1 MYCSIGGRYERASV
15 TDCEI
20 VTSWSRFP
28 FASFLSVIDNRTAI
42 RSPTNLGPLVAD
54 FFFNHS
60 SCNRFRF
67 EIHDCAPL
75 PPAGY
80 VYDLDLIPPTA
91 ATARTL
97 FVLANGG
104 TSVCAQRGALASTII
119 CFKRR

>member
-20 VTSWSRFP
+20 VTSRSRFP

-67 EIHDCAPL
+67 EIHDCAPM
-75 PPAGY
+75 PPVV
-80 VYDLDLIPPTA
+80 VYDLDLIPPTT

-97 FVLANGG
+97 FVLANRGH
-104 TSVCAQRGALASTII
+104 SVRAQRGALASTII